1 MGEAYVEAYL
11 IACGCPLASQV
22 VCGISGKEPAYQYWR
37 HETGV
42 QSLDQED
49 LLEEDMVTHSSILAW
64 RIPMARGAWW
74 AIVHR
79 VVKSWTWLTWLS
91 THAWMSN
98 SSNTICWKDYFSFI
112 NFFCTFAK
120 NQLGLISMGFP
131 LCSLFFYSI
140 DLCVCPSTKTTQSWL

>member
-74 AIVHR
+74 ATVPG
-79 VVKSWTWLTWLS
+79 VTKSLARLS
-91 THAWMSN
+91 
-98 SSNTICWKDYFSFI
+98 D
-112 NFFCTFAK
+112 
-120 NQLGLISMGFP
+120 
-131 LCSLFFYSI
+131 
-140 DLCVCPSTKTTQSWL
+140 

>member
-64 RIPMARGAWW
+64 RIP
-74 AIVHR
+74 
-79 VVKSWTWLTWLS
+79 WTEEPYSLQS
-91 THAWMSN
+91 TGSQTAGHN
-98 SSNTICWKDYFSFI
+98 
-112 NFFCTFAK
+112 
-120 NQLGLISMGFP
+120 
-131 LCSLFFYSI
+131 
-140 DLCVCPSTKTTQSWL
+140 

>member
-1 MGEAYVEAYL
+1 MGEAYVEVNL

-22 VCGISGKEPAYQYWR
+22 VCGKEPAYQYWR

-42 QSLDQED
+42 LSLDQED

-79 VVKSWTWLTWLS
+79 VVKSWTWLT
-91 THAWMSN
+91 
-98 SSNTICWKDYFSFI
+98 
-112 NFFCTFAK
+112 
-120 NQLGLISMGFP
+120 
-131 LCSLFFYSI
+131 
-140 DLCVCPSTKTTQSWL
+140 